1 MESGALE
8 VGEHKL
14 EVESD
19 TTAAVYRK
27 IGWRLLPFIFLI
39 YIMNQLDRIN
49 ISFAKLQFMQDIHL
63 SEAAYGL
70 GAGLFFI
77 GYLLFE
83 VPSNL
88 YLHSAGAK
96 LTFLRIMVL
105 WGAVSAGMCLV
116 RTPME
121 LYVARF
127 LLGAAE
133 AGFFPGVILYLT
145 YWFPAR
151 RRARIT
157 SVFVMAISAAGIV
170 GGPLSGLIMHT
181 FAGILGLKGWQ
192 WLFIAEGLPVIVL
205 GVVTYFFLDNGPAQ
219 AKWLSTDEKA
229 IVVRELEAEQQLKG
243 GHTPKE
249 LTRALSD
256 PKVYVAGFVYFS
268 VLCGTNAIAL
278 WMPSLIKA
286 QGLSNVVQIGWLS
299 CIPYIAALAGTYL
312 FGRSSDRMMER
323 RWHTAAAISLTAIC
337 FTLLSLGHGL
347 PYITVAL
354 LGLAAAGIYGAV
366 VTFWTIPPAYLQGS
380 AAAGGIA
387 LISSLGALGG
397 FSSPT
402 ILGAVMSRTG
412 SLYIGFVVLG
422 VILLA
427 GAMLVVLAIPKT
439 MLREP
444 EAS

>member
-1 MESGALE
+1 MKSGALE
-8 VGEHKL
+8 VGERKL

-88 YLHSAGAK
+88 YLHRAGAK

-170 GGPLSGLIMHT
+170 GGPLSGLIMHA
-181 FAGILGLKGWQ
+181 FAGTLGLKGWQ
-192 WLFIAEGLPVIVL
+192 WLFIAEGLPVVIL

-243 GHTPKE
+243 GHTPKD
-249 LTRALSD
+249 LARVLSD

-412 SLYIGFVVLG
+412 SLYMGFVVLG

>member
-1 MESGALE
+1 
-8 VGEHKL
+8 
-14 EVESD
+14 
-19 TTAAVYRK
+19 
-27 IGWRLLPFIFLI
+27 
-39 YIMNQLDRIN
+39 
-49 ISFAKLQFMQDIHL
+49 
-63 SEAAYGL
+63 
-70 GAGLFFI
+70 
-77 GYLLFE
+77 
-83 VPSNL
+83 
-88 YLHSAGAK
+88 
-96 LTFLRIMVL
+96 
-105 WGAVSAGMCLV
+105 
-116 RTPME
+116 
-121 LYVARF
+121 
-127 LLGAAE
+127 
-133 AGFFPGVILYLT
+133 
-145 YWFPAR
+145 
-151 RRARIT
+151 
-157 SVFVMAISAAGIV
+157 
-170 GGPLSGLIMHT
+170 
-181 FAGILGLKGWQ
+181 
-192 WLFIAEGLPVIVL
+192 
-205 GVVTYFFLDNGPAQ
+205 
-219 AKWLSTDEKA
+219 
-229 IVVRELEAEQQLKG
+229 
-243 GHTPKE
+243 
-249 LTRALSD
+249 
-256 PKVYVAGFVYFS
+256 
-268 VLCGTNAIAL
+268 
-278 WMPSLIKA
+278 MPSLIKA

-366 VTFWTIPPAYLQGS
+366 VTFWTIPPAYLQGN

-422 VILLA
+422 AILLA